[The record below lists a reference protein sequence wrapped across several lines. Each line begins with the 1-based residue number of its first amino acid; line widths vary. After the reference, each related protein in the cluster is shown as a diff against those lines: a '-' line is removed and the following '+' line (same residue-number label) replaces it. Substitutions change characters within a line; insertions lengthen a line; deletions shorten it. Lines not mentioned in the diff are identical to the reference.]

1 MKKRIGAVLTALAMC
16 AAMLPVSAMATS
28 INKTADGLDDNK
40 TTDVTL
46 SVGSTQDTEDVAV
59 LFLLD
64 YSTSVSVR
72 GAAADLLSALAEKEN
87 TNIKACVINYWADQD
102 EGEWTTITPGMDTDS
117 LLETTQTGGTNL
129 HGGLLAAQE
138 ALQSSEIAGYETYVI
153 TISDGLTYL
162 WTDEATGDTMSVW
175 YQQGTNG
182 EYSIQNGNSVVE
194 MKYPGETAGSSAAIP
209 EDVFNALVTGDSSIV
224 SKYNETAEYFVPF
237 SQDFTEETPYI
248 SFQPDWTDDQ
258 GRTAEDFLIGTEIA
272 IYKSAEVFQ
281 EIAAEAD
288 HVFTLKMDENHWGQ
302 YPYGEQLM
310 DYMVSESA
318 DGSGLVTDD
327 TADTIFAGLED
338 KILYEVQS
346 GVVTDVISPYFDLT
360 GMDTF
365 TMTRGA
371 ETLSGTVEGNTVTF
385 DNGNYVVTYDGDK
398 TFTWA
403 INTPVVEGNGL
414 TLTYNLTLDQAAVDA
429 DEDLNKNAVPT
440 NTEATLEYVSTNGNE
455 GTDTFPIPNISLVEK
470 ESEPGMDKKADGEDS
485 IGYVQVGDVI
495 TFTLNSNLPQE
506 LGDGSMIFYD
516 TMTNL
521 ELNEGTLSV
530 KIYNHEGN
538 IVRDLSE
545 ENGDYVLNTD
555 PEGAYTFT
563 VALDLSQLLEDGV
576 ISQNYLDE
584 AYPIVVSYEATV
596 TDQYDLGGGTEVS
609 NGAFVNDSNVDIVDG
624 ELTDDTPGTGGSGTL
639 MFTVGGAAL
648 LAAAGALFVVNR
660 RKNGN

>member
-175 YQQGTNG
+175 YQNRGNG
-182 EYSIQNGNSVVE
+182 PDDIQNGNSVYD
-194 MKYPGETAGSSAAIP
+194 MKYHGGEIDAAQFDSLVNGDTAAQTKYANTEPYFEVYGSAKPGADETDRFIS
-209 EDVFNALVTGDSSIV
+209 
-224 SKYNETAEYFVPF
+224 YNG
-237 SQDFTEETPYI
+237 TEEEYTYN
-248 SFQPDWTDDQ
+248 
-258 GRTAEDFLIGTEIA
+258 RENYLIGTEIA

-429 DEDLNKNAVPT
+429 DEDLNQNAVPT
-440 NTEATLEYVSTNGNE
+440 NTEATLDYVSTNGNK
-455 GTDTFPIPNISLVEK
+455 GTDTFPIPNVSLVEK

-521 ELNEGTLSV
+521 ELNEDTLSV

-576 ISQNYLDE
+576 ISQNYLNE

>member
-175 YQQGTNG
+175 YQNRGNG
-182 EYSIQNGNSVVE
+182 PDDIQNGNSVYD
-194 MKYPGETAGSSAAIP
+194 MKYHGGEIDAAQFDSLVNGDTAAQTKYANTEPYFEVYGSAKPGADETDRFIS
-209 EDVFNALVTGDSSIV
+209 
-224 SKYNETAEYFVPF
+224 YNG
-237 SQDFTEETPYI
+237 TEEEYTYN
-248 SFQPDWTDDQ
+248 
-258 GRTAEDFLIGTEIA
+258 RENYLIGTEIA

-360 GMDTF
+360 GLDTF
-365 TMTRGA
+365 TMTVGG
-371 ETLSGTVEGNTVTF
+371 EELTGTVDETANTVTF
-385 DNGNYVVTYDGDK
+385 ADGAYVVTYDGDK

-403 INTPVVEGNGL
+403 INTPVVEGNGI

-429 DEDLNKNAVPT
+429 DEDLNQNAVPT
-440 NTEATLEYVSTNGNE
+440 NTEATLDYVSTNGNE
-455 GTDTFPIPNISLVEK
+455 GTDTFPIPNVSLVEK

-521 ELNEGTLSV
+521 ELNEDTLSV

>member
-102 EGEWTTITPGMDTDS
+102 EGAWTTITPGMDTS
-117 LLETTQTGGTNL
+117 GLLETTQTGGTNL

-175 YQQGTNG
+175 YQNRGNG
-182 EYSIQNGNSVVE
+182 PDDIQNGNSVYD
-194 MKYPGETAGSSAAIP
+194 MKYHGGEIDAAQFDSLVNGDTAAQTKYANTEPYFEVYGSAKPGADETDRFIS
-209 EDVFNALVTGDSSIV
+209 
-224 SKYNETAEYFVPF
+224 YNG
-237 SQDFTEETPYI
+237 TEEEYTYN
-248 SFQPDWTDDQ
+248 
-258 GRTAEDFLIGTEIA
+258 RENYLIGTEIA

-346 GVVTDVISPYFDLT
+346 GVVRDVISPYFDLT

-538 IVRDLSE
+538 IVRDLSD

>member
-102 EGEWTTITPGMDTDS
+102 EGAWTTITPGMDTDS

-175 YQQGTNG
+175 YQNRGNG
-182 EYSIQNGNSVVE
+182 PDDIQNGNSVYD
-194 MKYPGETAGSSAAIP
+194 MKYHGGEIDAAQFDSLVNGDTAAQTKYANTEPYFEVYGSAKPGADETDRFIS
-209 EDVFNALVTGDSSIV
+209 
-224 SKYNETAEYFVPF
+224 YNG
-237 SQDFTEETPYI
+237 TEEEYTYN
-248 SFQPDWTDDQ
+248 
-258 GRTAEDFLIGTEIA
+258 RENYLIGTEIA

-360 GMDTF
+360 GLDTF
-365 TMTRGA
+365 TMTVGG
-371 ETLSGTVEGNTVTF
+371 EELTGTVDETANTVTF
-385 DNGNYVVTYDGDK
+385 ADGAYVVTYDGDK

-403 INTPVVEGNGL
+403 INTPVVEGNGI

-429 DEDLNKNAVPT
+429 DEDLNQNAVPT
-440 NTEATLEYVSTNGNE
+440 NTEATLDYVSTNGNE
-455 GTDTFPIPNISLVEK
+455 GTDTFPIPNVSLVEK

>member
-175 YQQGTNG
+175 YQNRGNG
-182 EYSIQNGNSVVE
+182 PDDIQNGNSVYD
-194 MKYPGETAGSSAAIP
+194 MKYHGGEIDAAQFDSLVNGDTAAQTKYANTEPYFEVYGSAKPGADETDRFIS
-209 EDVFNALVTGDSSIV
+209 
-224 SKYNETAEYFVPF
+224 YNG
-237 SQDFTEETPYI
+237 TEEEYTYN
-248 SFQPDWTDDQ
+248 
-258 GRTAEDFLIGTEIA
+258 RENYLIGTEIA

-360 GMDTF
+360 GLDTF
-365 TMTRGA
+365 TMTVGG
-371 ETLSGTVEGNTVTF
+371 EELTGTVDETANTVTF
-385 DNGNYVVTYDGDK
+385 ADGAYVVTYDGDK

-403 INTPVVEGNGL
+403 INTPVVEGNGI

-429 DEDLNKNAVPT
+429 DEDLNQNAVPT
-440 NTEATLEYVSTNGNE
+440 NTEATLDYVSTNGNE
-455 GTDTFPIPNISLVEK
+455 GTDTFPIPNVSLVEK

-576 ISQNYLDE
+576 ISQNYLNE

>member
-102 EGEWTTITPGMDTDS
+102 EGEWTTITPGMDTS
-117 LLETTQTGGTNL
+117 GLLETTQTGGTNL

-175 YQQGTNG
+175 YQNRGNG
-182 EYSIQNGNSVVE
+182 PDDIQNGNSVYD
-194 MKYPGETAGSSAAIP
+194 MKYHGGEIDAAQFDSLVNGDTAAQTKYANTEPYFEVYGSAKPGADETDRFIS
-209 EDVFNALVTGDSSIV
+209 
-224 SKYNETAEYFVPF
+224 YNG
-237 SQDFTEETPYI
+237 TEEEYTYN
-248 SFQPDWTDDQ
+248 
-258 GRTAEDFLIGTEIA
+258 RENYLIGTEIA

-360 GMDTF
+360 GLDTF
-365 TMTRGA
+365 TMTVGG
-371 ETLSGTVEGNTVTF
+371 EELTGTVDETANTVTF
-385 DNGNYVVTYDGDK
+385 ADGAYVVTYDGDK

-403 INTPVVEGNGL
+403 INTPVVEGNGI

-429 DEDLNKNAVPT
+429 DEDLNQNAVPT
-440 NTEATLEYVSTNGNE
+440 NTEATLDYVSTNGN
-455 GTDTFPIPNISLVEK
+455 
-470 ESEPGMDKKADGEDS
+470 
-485 IGYVQVGDVI
+485 DVI

-521 ELNEGTLSV
+521 ELNEDTLSV

>member
-102 EGEWTTITPGMDTDS
+102 EGAWTTITPGMDTS
-117 LLETTQTGGTNL
+117 GLLETTQTGGTNL

-175 YQQGTNG
+175 YQNRGNG
-182 EYSIQNGNSVVE
+182 PDDIQNGNSVYD
-194 MKYPGETAGSSAAIP
+194 MKYHGGEIDAAQFDSLVNGDTAAQTKYANTEPYFEVYGSAKPGADETDRFIS
-209 EDVFNALVTGDSSIV
+209 
-224 SKYNETAEYFVPF
+224 YNG
-237 SQDFTEETPYI
+237 TEEEYTYN
-248 SFQPDWTDDQ
+248 
-258 GRTAEDFLIGTEIA
+258 RENYLIGTEIA

-403 INTPVVEGNGL
+403 INTPVVEGNGI

-429 DEDLNKNAVPT
+429 DEDLNQNAVPT
-440 NTEATLEYVSTNGNE
+440 NTEATLDYVSTNGNK
-455 GTDTFPIPNISLVEK
+455 GTDTFPIPNVSLVEK

>member
-28 INKTADGLDDNK
+28 INKTANGLDDNK

-102 EGEWTTITPGMDTDS
+102 EGEWTTITPGMDTS
-117 LLETTQTGGTNL
+117 GLLETTQTGGTNL

-175 YQQGTNG
+175 YQNRGNG
-182 EYSIQNGNSVVE
+182 PDDIQNGNSVYD
-194 MKYPGETAGSSAAIP
+194 MKYHGGEIDAAQFDSLVNGDTAAQTKYANTEPYFEVYGSAKPGADETDRFIS
-209 EDVFNALVTGDSSIV
+209 
-224 SKYNETAEYFVPF
+224 YNG
-237 SQDFTEETPYI
+237 TEEEYTYN
-248 SFQPDWTDDQ
+248 
-258 GRTAEDFLIGTEIA
+258 RENYLIGTEIA
-272 IYKSAEVFQ
+272 IYKSAEAFQ

-360 GMDTF
+360 GLDTF
-365 TMTRGA
+365 TMTVGG
-371 ETLSGTVEGNTVTF
+371 EELTGTVDETANTVTF
-385 DNGNYVVTYDGDK
+385 ADGAYVVTYDGDK

-403 INTPVVEGNGL
+403 INTPVVEGNGI

-429 DEDLNKNAVPT
+429 DEDLNQNAVPT
-440 NTEATLEYVSTNGNE
+440 NTEATLDYVSTNGNE
-455 GTDTFPIPNISLVEK
+455 GTDTFPIPNVSLVEK

-521 ELNEGTLSV
+521 ELNEDTLSV

-538 IVRDLSE
+538 IVRDLSD

-576 ISQNYLDE
+576 ISQNYLNE

>member
-28 INKTADGLDDNK
+28 INKTANGLDDNK

-175 YQQGTNG
+175 YQNRGNG
-182 EYSIQNGNSVVE
+182 PDDIQNGNSVYD
-194 MKYPGETAGSSAAIP
+194 MKYHGGEIDAAQFDSLVNGDTAAQTKYANTEPYFEVYGSAKPGADETDRFIS
-209 EDVFNALVTGDSSIV
+209 
-224 SKYNETAEYFVPF
+224 YNG
-237 SQDFTEETPYI
+237 TEEEYTYN
-248 SFQPDWTDDQ
+248 
-258 GRTAEDFLIGTEIA
+258 RENYLIGTEIA

-403 INTPVVEGNGL
+403 INTPVVEGNGI

-429 DEDLNKNAVPT
+429 DEDLNQNAVPT
-440 NTEATLEYVSTNGNE
+440 NTEATLDYVSTNGNE
-455 GTDTFPIPNISLVEK
+455 GTDTFPIPNVSLVEK

>member
-175 YQQGTNG
+175 YQNRGNG
-182 EYSIQNGNSVVE
+182 PDDIQNGNSVYD
-194 MKYPGETAGSSAAIP
+194 MKYHGGEIDAAQFDSLVNGDTAAQTKYANTEPYFEVYGSAKPGADETDRFIS
-209 EDVFNALVTGDSSIV
+209 
-224 SKYNETAEYFVPF
+224 YNG
-237 SQDFTEETPYI
+237 TEEEYTYN
-248 SFQPDWTDDQ
+248 
-258 GRTAEDFLIGTEIA
+258 RENYLIGTEIA

-429 DEDLNKNAVPT
+429 DEDLNQNAVPT
-440 NTEATLEYVSTNGNE
+440 NTEATLDYVSTNGNE
-455 GTDTFPIPNISLVEK
+455 GTDTFPIPNVSLVEK

>member
-102 EGEWTTITPGMDTDS
+102 EGAWTTITPGMDTS
-117 LLETTQTGGTNL
+117 GLLETTQTGGTNL

-175 YQQGTNG
+175 YQNRGNG
-182 EYSIQNGNSVVE
+182 PDDIQNGNSVYD
-194 MKYPGETAGSSAAIP
+194 MKYHGGEIDAAQFDSLVNGDTAAQTKYANTEPYFEVYGSAKPGADETDRFIS
-209 EDVFNALVTGDSSIV
+209 
-224 SKYNETAEYFVPF
+224 YNG
-237 SQDFTEETPYI
+237 TEEEYTYN
-248 SFQPDWTDDQ
+248 
-258 GRTAEDFLIGTEIA
+258 RENYLIGTEIA

-403 INTPVVEGNGL
+403 INTPVVEGNGI

-429 DEDLNKNAVPT
+429 DEDLNQNAVPT
-440 NTEATLEYVSTNGNE
+440 NTEATLDYVSTNGNE
-455 GTDTFPIPNISLVEK
+455 GTDTFPIPNVSLVEK

>member
-175 YQQGTNG
+175 YQNRGNG
-182 EYSIQNGNSVVE
+182 PDDIQNGNSVYD
-194 MKYPGETAGSSAAIP
+194 MKYHGGEIDAAQFDSLVNGDTAAQTKYANTEPYFEVYGSAKPGADETDRFIS
-209 EDVFNALVTGDSSIV
+209 
-224 SKYNETAEYFVPF
+224 YNG
-237 SQDFTEETPYI
+237 TEEEYTYN
-248 SFQPDWTDDQ
+248 
-258 GRTAEDFLIGTEIA
+258 RENYLIGTEIA

-455 GTDTFPIPNISLVEK
+455 GTDTFPIPNVSLVEK

>member
-175 YQQGTNG
+175 YQNRGNG
-182 EYSIQNGNSVVE
+182 PDDIQNGNSVYD
-194 MKYPGETAGSSAAIP
+194 MKYHGGEIDAAQFDSLVNGDTAAQTKYANTEPYFEVYGSAKPGADETDRFIS
-209 EDVFNALVTGDSSIV
+209 
-224 SKYNETAEYFVPF
+224 YNG
-237 SQDFTEETPYI
+237 TEEEYTYN
-248 SFQPDWTDDQ
+248 
-258 GRTAEDFLIGTEIA
+258 RENYLIGTEIA

-360 GMDTF
+360 GLDTF

-440 NTEATLEYVSTNGNE
+440 NTEATLDYVSTNGNE
-455 GTDTFPIPNISLVEK
+455 GTDTFPIPNVSLVEK

>member
-28 INKTADGLDDNK
+28 INKTANGLDDNK

-102 EGEWTTITPGMDTDS
+102 EGAWTTITPGMDTS
-117 LLETTQTGGTNL
+117 GLLETTQTGGTNL

-175 YQQGTNG
+175 YQNRGNG
-182 EYSIQNGNSVVE
+182 PDDIQNGNSVYD
-194 MKYPGETAGSSAAIP
+194 MKYHGGEIDAAQFDSLVNGDTAAQTKYANTEPYFEVYGSAKPGADETDRFIS
-209 EDVFNALVTGDSSIV
+209 
-224 SKYNETAEYFVPF
+224 YNG
-237 SQDFTEETPYI
+237 TEEEYTYN
-248 SFQPDWTDDQ
+248 
-258 GRTAEDFLIGTEIA
+258 RENYLIGTEIA

-365 TMTRGA
+365 TMTRCA

-455 GTDTFPIPNISLVEK
+455 GTDTFPIPNVSLVEK

-538 IVRDLSE
+538 IVRDLSD

>member
-175 YQQGTNG
+175 YQNRGNG
-182 EYSIQNGNSVVE
+182 PDDIQNGNSVYD
-194 MKYPGETAGSSAAIP
+194 MKYHGGEIDAAQFDSLVNGDTAAQTKYANTEPYFEVYGSAKPGADETDRFIS
-209 EDVFNALVTGDSSIV
+209 
-224 SKYNETAEYFVPF
+224 YNG
-237 SQDFTEETPYI
+237 TEEEYTYN
-248 SFQPDWTDDQ
+248 
-258 GRTAEDFLIGTEIA
+258 RENYLIGTEIA

-360 GMDTF
+360 GLDTF
-365 TMTRGA
+365 TMTVGG
-371 ETLSGTVEGNTVTF
+371 EELTGTVDETANTVTF
-385 DNGNYVVTYDGDK
+385 ADGAYVVTYDGDK

-403 INTPVVEGNGL
+403 INTPVVEGNGI

-429 DEDLNKNAVPT
+429 DEDLNQNAVPT
-440 NTEATLEYVSTNGNE
+440 NTEATLDYVSTNGNE
-455 GTDTFPIPNISLVEK
+455 GTDTFPIPNVSLVEK

-576 ISQNYLDE
+576 ISQNYLNE

-624 ELTDDTPGTGGSGTL
+624 ELADATPGTGGSGTL

>member
-102 EGEWTTITPGMDTDS
+102 EGAWTTITPGMDTS
-117 LLETTQTGGTNL
+117 GLLETTQTGGTNL

-175 YQQGTNG
+175 YQNRGNG
-182 EYSIQNGNSVVE
+182 PDDIQNGNSVYD
-194 MKYPGETAGSSAAIP
+194 MKYHGGEIDAAQFDSLVNGDTAAQTKYANTEPYFEVYGSAKPGADETDRFIS
-209 EDVFNALVTGDSSIV
+209 
-224 SKYNETAEYFVPF
+224 YNG
-237 SQDFTEETPYI
+237 TEEEYTYN
-248 SFQPDWTDDQ
+248 
-258 GRTAEDFLIGTEIA
+258 RENYLIGTEIA

-429 DEDLNKNAVPT
+429 DEDLNQNAVPT
-440 NTEATLEYVSTNGNE
+440 NTEATLDYVSTNGNE
-455 GTDTFPIPNISLVEK
+455 GTDTFPIPNVSLVEK

-576 ISQNYLDE
+576 ISQNYLNE